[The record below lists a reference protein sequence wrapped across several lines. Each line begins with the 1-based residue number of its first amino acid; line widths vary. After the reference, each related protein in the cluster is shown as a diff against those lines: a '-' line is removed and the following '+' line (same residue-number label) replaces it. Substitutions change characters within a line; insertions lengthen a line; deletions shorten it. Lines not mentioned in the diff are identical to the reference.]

1 MEYVVVVVGRN
12 RRVYTRVYKRDT
24 PARIGN
30 MVAHYMASE
39 REKSAPEGFKI
50 VGVDMDRTT
59 NPYHRVFRI
68 RYAPI

>member
-12 RRVYTRVYKRDT
+12 RRVYTRVYKRDN
-24 PARIGN
+24 PNRIEN
-30 MVAHYMASE
+30 MVVHYMASE
-39 REKSAPEGFKI
+39 REKSTPEGFMV

-68 RYAPI
+68 QYAPI